1 MSAGQGKLMWVL
13 GALLVVSV
21 VGMIV
26 AGSRIFGFDPDRQVG
41 PTSGLLGSPAPALDL
56 PVAAGPGADEGDR
69 VSLGALAGRVVV
81 LDFWAS
87 WCGPCRQSIPALNQ
101 VHERYHGRIEM
112 LGVNVEGNL
121 PRSAVV
127 QAHRDFGARFRS
139 LQDQQGAAQAAYHV
153 DVIPTLVVIDGGGM
167 VRWVHTGVP
176 DPDELAAH
184 LEPLIAPR
192 H

>member
-1 MSAGQGKLMWVL
+1 MGARRAAGGQRRG
-13 GALLVVSV
+13 
-21 VGMIV
+21 
-26 AGSRIFGFDPDRQVG
+26 DDRG
-41 PTSGLLGSPAPALDL
+41 GEPHLRLRPRPAARAHLRPARGPAPALDL
-56 PVAAGPGADEGDR
+56 PVAAGSGAAEGDR

-101 VHERYHGRIEM
+101 VHERYRGRIEM

-139 LQDQQGAAQAAYHV
+139 LQDEQGAAQAAYHV
-153 DVIPTLVVIDGGGM
+153 DVIPTLVVIDGAGV

-176 DPDELAAH
+176 DPDELAEH